1 MTTQKLNVRLNH
13 HRTSIF
19 TNRRTYLHK
28 HFNLPDHSNKNLTVQ
43 TIDKTSTDP
52 GAHNELRKLEK
63 FWIKTLQTY
72 QPIGLNVSTI
82 S

>member
-1 MTTQKLNVRLNH
+1 MTTQKLNVCLNH

-28 HFNLPDHSNKNLTVQ
+28 HFNLPDHSLKNLTVQ
-43 TIDKTSTDP
+43 AIDKTNAIP
-52 GAHNELRKLEK
+52 GDHNELRKLEK
-63 FWIKTLQTY
+63 IWIKTLQT
-72 QPIGLNVSTI
+72 IGLNVCTI